1 MLNFRLISHYIG
13 VQLSKFLPSDKSV
26 MRMHVIRNN
35 FKDRGLSRNHR
46 VLSRKFQEIL
56 KTKINGDFQ
65 L

>member
-1 MLNFRLISHYIG
+1 
-13 VQLSKFLPSDKSV
+13 

-35 FKDRGLSRNHR
+35 FKDRGLSRNHQA
-46 VLSRKFQEIL
+46 LSRKFQEIL